1 MLSDTYTS
9 LDNTVQPAE
18 SSIANNDCHQEL
30 WRGFIPIRFTLSSYD
45 IASSN
50 LPNDVFV
57 LGTLLFSEN

>member
-1 MLSDTYTS
+1 MLSDIS
-9 LDNTVQPAE
+9 LDNKIESAE
-18 SSIANNDCHQEL
+18 SSLTIHCHQEL

-57 LGTLLFSEN
+57 LGTILFSEN